1 MEFQLL
7 ARDFLHQMYLLR
19 RVRPQ
24 RQISEAM
31 RGEAFI
37 LQYIDEQGG
46 NVQPSEI
53 SEAMDTSTAR
63 VAAALKHLE
72 NNGFITR
79 MPDREDRRRVFVGL
93 TPAGVLRAEQH
104 RQIILENAAKMLRL
118 LGEQDAAEYVRITG
132 RLAHIALSR
141 SNEKSCEKEA

>member
-7 ARDFLHQMYLLR
+7 ARDFLHQMYQLR

>member
-79 MPDREDRRRVFVGL
+79 MPDREDRRRVFVG
-93 TPAGVLRAEQH
+93 
-104 RQIILENAAKMLRL
+104 
-118 LGEQDAAEYVRITG
+118 
-132 RLAHIALSR
+132 
-141 SNEKSCEKEA
+141 